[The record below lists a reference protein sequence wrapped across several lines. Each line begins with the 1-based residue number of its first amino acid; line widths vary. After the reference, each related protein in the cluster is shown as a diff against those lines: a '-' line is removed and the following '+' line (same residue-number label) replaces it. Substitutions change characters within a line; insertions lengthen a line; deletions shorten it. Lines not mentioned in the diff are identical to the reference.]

1 MKKNIAALFIFIMCV
16 VLAGCSSTDYN
27 NALAHMEKG
36 EYDEAAA
43 IFEELN
49 FYKDSAEKLVYCSYE
64 AGKAA
69 AESGEWDKA
78 IEFLKDLKYND
89 SEKLYEQC
97 KIRKGMD
104 EKADSA
110 FLEALEEC
118 VRWRMNYGDEAVSE
132 VLSEREYY
140 ALFPFKEEEFYQKDI
155 RKAAKDFI
163 AAADRQI
170 DALYVETRRC
180 SKQLIWTEALVE
192 QYAVLNTLYE
202 NYGFMADDS
211 EFVNK
216 YIDGRERIEKLL
228 KMYTEINIDLF
239 DDFSNINYYEPD
251 GNDCYAEFVNNTD
264 YEMTVKFYF
273 QIHSED
279 YSELYLTTADKV
291 QRIKPNSEY
300 RVTVYGGL
308 DVPYGIVDPDW
319 EIVICR

>member
-1 MKKNIAALFIFIMCV
+1 MKKKLAAIFITAICL
-16 VLAGCSSTDYN
+16 VLAGCSSKDYET
-27 NALAHMEKG
+27 ASAHMESG
-36 EYDEAAA
+36 EYEQAAA
-43 IFEELN
+43 LFAEIFD
-49 FYKDSAEKLVYCSYE
+49 YKDSAKKLVQCKYE
-64 AGKAA
+64 MGKAA
-69 AESGEWDKA
+69 AEAEEWDKA
-78 IEFLKDLKYND
+78 LENLKDIEYED
-89 SEKLYEQC
+89 SKELYDQC
-97 KIRKGMD
+97 EMKKGMS

-118 VRWRMNYGDEAVSE
+118 VRWRMYYGDEAVSE

-140 ALFPFKEEEFYQKDI
+140 ALFPFKEEEFYRKDI
-155 RKAAKDFI
+155 GEAAKDFVD
-163 AAADRQI
+163 AADRQI
-170 DALYVETRRC
+170 DAVIETRRC
-180 SKQLIWTEALVE
+180 SRQLIWTEALVE

-216 YIDGRERIEKLL
+216 YIDDRERIEKLL

-239 DDFSNINYYEPD
+239 DDFSSINYYEPD
-251 GNDCYAEFVNNTD
+251 GSDCYAEFVNDTD
-264 YEMTVKFYF
+264 YEMTVQFYF

-291 QRIKPNSEY
+291 QRVKPHSEY